1 MKERNTEKKRKNQR
15 NKSFNNH
22 TNMTIDNK
30 KPSSKNII
38 SITDIIELKVKR
50 ELELQDYETQLND
63 LQKKKY
69 WLEKEIQMATFI
81 IAAVR
86 KEITTHD
93 LVKEI
98 TKDQSLL
105 DIYYQE
111 DRTE

>member
-1 MKERNTEKKRKNQR
+1 MEDKEQT
-15 NKSFNNH
+15 
-22 TNMTIDNK
+22 
-30 KPSSKNII
+30 II

-86 KEITTHD
+86 KEITTKD

-111 DRTE
+111 DKTE

>member
-1 MKERNTEKKRKNQR
+1 
-15 NKSFNNH
+15 
-22 TNMTIDNK
+22 MTTTDNK
-30 KPSSKNII
+30 KSPSKNII

-105 DIYYQE
+105 DIYYQQE
-111 DRTE
+111 DTKE